1 MLGIC
6 YGQQTMCQ
14 QLGGA
19 VATSDHREFGRAEVE
34 VTERSVADAG
44 SRVLSELDPNAK
56 PAALSL
62 DERTTPPPE
71 EMLFDQI
78 RAVEQELGRLRKL
91 IRSP

>member
-1 MLGIC
+1 METPPGTAVQI
-6 YGQQTMCQ
+6 
-14 QLGGA
+14 QLEKGDRD
-19 VATSDHREFGRAEVE
+19 VAAEVE